1 VVAMFRIDYVCSGVS
16 MEYLMLCSY
25 SCVASD
31 RKAAKASFRPSALLR
46 SLAFLQFDD
55 KTVRVRPRRCATV
68 ASHTTIWA
76 STLSRIHA
84 TKPNA
89 MFCPPCDPARVVWCG
104 HVHIDNTEYTPCAR
118 VGSAVAHRPS
128 SSHMHPVQHPGRG
141 GDRTQGILRRGT
153 QARTSSRG
161 KRVSHTLFT

>member
-1 VVAMFRIDYVCSGVS
+1 MFGCLDGISHVVFLFLRRQRQKSCEGV
-16 MEYLMLCSY
+16 LP
-25 SCVASD
+25 
-31 RKAAKASFRPSALLR
+31 SFRSP
-46 SLAFLQFDD
+46 AFIGVL
-55 KTVRVRPRRCATV
+55 TVRRQKKVRVSPRRCATV
-68 ASHTTIWA
+68 ASHTTRAA
-76 STLSRIHA
+76 STRSRIHA
-84 TKPNA
+84 TKPNI
-89 MFCPPCDPARVVWCG
+89 MFCAPCDPARVVWCG